1 MPRRLPILP
10 LALTI
15 VVALFFLTS
24 VLTAQP
30 PATQPTS
37 VPPSSSPG
45 EGIKRTQE
53 ENLKLY
59 KRFAD
64 ELLKLAQRWEKSD
77 NIDERERAKTLR
89 AALKIADEKGVE
101 NLFKSVLNGLAGLR
115 TGPEF
120 EDALAKDS
128 ALITALKEVLE
139 TLETEDEAERIK
151 REIEALKD
159 LLKEAARIKREQE
172 NLRGRT
178 NIPRSDADRI
188 AKEQGKLAG
197 QTKNLAER
205 LAGPKDAKTGK
216 EGKTGGDSP
225 PNDDRSEPKPEAKPG
240 DSEAEPKPETPQAKS
255 GEKDPKDGMGEPKGG
270 EPKPSDGMKN
280 DDAGSSRD
288 APKDGAGEPKGGKG
302 KGEPKEGD
310 PKNGDPMSGDPK
322 PMQPSTSKAQG
333 TGKGDPKPSKGEGG
347 EGKPM
352 TSKGGMPSD
361 SPPSDS
367 KGSPS
372 GSPSDSPSSPSSPN
386 PNNPNDQAQR
396 KVEEAV
402 PDQREAEKN
411 LDKNKRDDATKNQ
424 DDAIT
429 KLAEAIKELEKRLK
443 QLREKEM
450 LKKLEDLERRV
461 AKMLRLQIEVYEAT
475 KQIDGQIKKNNNQPS
490 TANRQRAAIEA
501 EKEHEIVVEADRA
514 LRLLEGEGTAIVFAG
529 ILSLVRKDMETI
541 QQQLNRTE
549 VGGDTQLIEEQVIAQ
564 LKQMLEALKKAKQDL
579 ENPPPPPPPGM
590 PPPPSDPKKNLVQI
604 IEQLKLLRLQQ
615 LQVNER
621 TVAFGKRSPG
631 EQATDPFIQ
640 QQLRQLGDQQKFL
653 QDMLQKVAELM
664 NQE

>member
-10 LALTI
+10 LVLATT
-15 VVALFFLTS
+15 VALFLLTS
-24 VLTAQP
+24 LLTAQ

-45 EGIKRTQE
+45 DGIKRTQE
-53 ENLKLY
+53 DNLKLY
-59 KRFAD
+59 KRFAG

-77 NIDERERAKTLR
+77 NIDERTRAKTLR

-120 EDALAKDS
+120 EDALAKDA
-128 ALITALKEVLE
+128 ALVAALKEVLE

-188 AKEQGKLAG
+188 AKDQGKLAD
-197 QTKNLAER
+197 QTKNLAKR
-205 LAGPKDAKTGK
+205 LGGPKDAKDGK
-216 EGKTGGDSP
+216 GGKNGSDSP
-225 PNDDRSEPKPEAKPG
+225 PKDDRSEPKPEAKPG
-240 DSEAEPKPETPQAKS
+240 DSDAEPKPETPTPKS
-255 GEKDPKDGMGEPKGG
+255 GEKDPKDGMGGEPKGG
-270 EPKPSDGMKN
+270 EPKPSDGMKK
-280 DDAGSSRD
+280 DAGTSRE
-288 APKDGAGEPKGGKG
+288 APKDGAGEPKSGKG
-302 KGEPKEGD
+302 MGEPKDGS
-310 PKNGDPMSGDPK
+310 PMDPK
-322 PMQPSTSKAQG
+322 PMPPSTSKAPG
-333 TGKGDPKPSKGEGG
+333 TGKGDPKPSKGQGG

-367 KGSPS
+367 KGSP
-372 GSPSDSPSSPSSPN
+372 GSPSDSPSSPSPPN
-386 PNNPNDQAQR
+386 PNNPNDFARR

-402 PDQREAEKN
+402 PDQRDAEKN

-429 KLAEAIKELEKRLK
+429 KLTEAIKELEKRLR

-475 KQIDGQIKKNNNQPS
+475 KQIDGQIKKNNNQTT
-490 TANRQRAAIEA
+490 TANRQRASIEG
-501 EKEHEIVVEADRA
+501 EKEGEIVVEADRA

-529 ILSLVRKDMETI
+529 ILSLVRKDMDTI

-579 ENPPPPPPPGM
+579 QNPPPPPPPGM
-590 PPPPSDPKKNLVQI
+590 PPPSDPKKNLVQI

-615 LQVNER
+615 LQVNDR
-621 TVAFGKRSPG
+621 TIAFSKRSPG
-631 EQATDPFIQ
+631 EQASDPFIQ

>member
-10 LALTI
+10 LVLATT
-15 VVALFFLTS
+15 VALFFLTS
-24 VLTAQP
+24 LLTAQP
-30 PATQPTS
+30 PAAQPAS
-37 VPPSSSPG
+37 VTPSSSPG
-45 EGIKRTQE
+45 DGIKRTQE
-53 ENLKLY
+53 DNLKLY
-59 KRFAD
+59 KRFAG

-77 NIDERERAKTLR
+77 NIDERTRAKTLR

-120 EDALAKDS
+120 EDALAKDA
-128 ALITALKEVLE
+128 ALVAALKEVLE

-172 NLRGRT
+172 TLRGRT

-188 AKEQGKLAG
+188 AKDQSKLAD
-197 QTKNLAER
+197 QTKNLANR
-205 LAGPKDAKTGK
+205 LGGPKDAKDSKSGK
-216 EGKTGGDSP
+216 GGKSGSDGP
-225 PNDDRSEPKPEAKPG
+225 PKDDRSEPKPEAKPG
-240 DSEAEPKPETPQAKS
+240 DSDAEPKPETPTPKS
-255 GEKDPKDGMGEPKGG
+255 GEKDPKDGMGGEPKGG
-270 EPKPSDGMKN
+270 EPKPSDGMKK
-280 DDAGSSRD
+280 DAGTSRE
-288 APKDGAGEPKGGKG
+288 APKDGAGEPKSGKG
-302 KGEPKEGD
+302 MGEPKDGRS
-310 PKNGDPMSGDPK
+310 KDPK
-322 PMQPSTSKAQG
+322 PMPPSTSKAPG
-333 TGKGDPKPSKGEGG
+333 TGKGDPKPSKGQGG

-367 KGSPS
+367 KGSP
-372 GSPSDSPSSPSSPN
+372 GSPSDSPSSPSPPN
-386 PNNPNDQAQR
+386 PNNPNDFARR

-402 PDQREAEKN
+402 PDQRDAEQN
-411 LDKNKRDDATKNQ
+411 LNKNKRDDATKNQ

-429 KLAEAIKELEKRLK
+429 KLTEAIKELEKRLR

-475 KQIDGQIKKNNNQPS
+475 KQIDGQIKKNNNQTT
-490 TANRQRAAIEA
+490 TANRQRASIEG
-501 EKEHEIVVEADRA
+501 EKEGEIVVEADRA

-529 ILSLVRKDMETI
+529 ILSLVRKDMDTI

-564 LKQMLEALKKAKQDL
+564 LKQMLESLKKAKQDL
-579 ENPPPPPPPGM
+579 QNPPPPPPPGM
-590 PPPPSDPKKNLVQI
+590 PPPSDQKKNLVQI

-615 LQVNER
+615 LQVNDR
-621 TVAFGKRSPG
+621 TIAFSKRSPG
-631 EQATDPFIQ
+631 EQASDPFIQ